1 MSIIKLDGKALAN
14 EILETQHLVLDENL
28 RRPKVV
34 VITIGNDDASVI
46 YLRNKKR
53 ACEKCDIRFEHISFT
68 EDTDYGFLKN
78 YIETMNDTNTID
90 GIMIQQPVPERF
102 EGLEQYI
109 KNSKDVDGFTT
120 YNLGGTLNNEKHIS
134 ACTPSGILQ
143 LLHYYNIE
151 LSGKH
156 VVILGRS
163 NIVGKPLIG
172 MLLNENATVTSCNSY
187 TKNLQGIT
195 LNADILI
202 SAMGQ
207 PKYINSHYITT
218 RCTCIID
225 VGINRDENNKVCG
238 DVNYK
243 DIIDMWSSWEKTGD
257 KVERY
262 ITPVP
267 GGVGPMTV
275 ASFVKNINLAYSRN
289 VINYKGEDF
298 RDENS

>member
-53 ACEKCDIRFEHISFT
+53 VCEKCDIRFEHISFT

-102 EGLEQYI
+102 RGLEQYI

-243 DIIDMWSSWEKTGD
+243 DITDMWSSWEKTGD

-275 ASFVKNINLAYSRN
+275 ASFVNNINLTYSRN
-289 VINYKGEDF
+289 VINYRGEDF

>member
-1 MSIIKLDGKALAN
+1 MSVIILDGKTLAN
-14 EILETQHLVLDENL
+14 EILETQHLVLDSTL

-34 VITIGNDDASVI
+34 VISIGDDVASAI
-46 YLRNKKR
+46 YLRNKRK
-53 ACEKCDIRFEHISFT
+53 ACEKCDIIFEHISYN
-68 EDTDYGFLKN
+68 EDTSVETIYN
-78 YIETMNDTNTID
+78 YIKSLNNMKTVD
-90 GIMIQQPVPERF
+90 GIMIQQPVPYKF
-102 EGLEQYI
+102 KGLEQYI
-109 KNSKDVDGFTT
+109 VDYKDVDGFTT
-120 YNLGGTLNNEKHIS
+120 YNLGGTLNNENHIS

-143 LLHYYNIE
+143 LFHYYDID
-151 LSGKH
+151 LTGKH

-172 MLLNENATVTSCNSY
+172 MLLKENATVTSCNSY

-195 LNADILI
+195 LDADIII

-243 DIIDMWSSWEKTGD
+243 DITDMWSSWEKAGD

-289 VINYKGEDF
+289 IIGYRSV
-298 RDENS
+298 